1 MPTLHI
7 NDNNLLL
14 QALQEEG
21 GAIIQRSRGYAWFKG
36 EDVIFDLTSDV
47 EPVRQCR
54 RVPQQINSRY
64 WQQCAQTAIGEN
76 AAGMRHAADIIW
88 KHLGE
93 FKKLN
98 SLENLAIVVPA
109 NYRDAHLQL
118 LLGVSK
124 ANDLDITSL
133 ISKPVWASLNSGI
146 KESQI
151 VHLDVQLH
159 QTVVSRIEK
168 TSTEITLK
176 GAEVNAEL
184 SLQSI
189 QEALLQSLQASFIR
203 DGRFDPLHDAH
214 TEQQLFDQLP
224 ELVNQALKNEK
235 SSVGVEHQGK
245 LYNSVVEPSEVK
257 NALTPLLS
265 LIDQLGSQP
274 LLVDMN
280 AEYDL
285 SALLLPNVNWVSE
298 VVALPKKLA
307 AGTSD
312 DGNVIYQT
320 SLEHRDESGQTE
332 SKPEAQ
338 ATTQATT
345 HATTH
350 ATTQANIKSRAT
362 SPEASTSKQTKGM
375 SSSVSRLNDLDSI
388 NQAAAVTHVMQ
399 HGVAVPLAHAF
410 VHFKGLELILQNK
423 KAEGNIAS
431 LLAKGDLQVIN
442 DLGRLSLKSNDR
454 IISSVAE
461 GVLVA
466 LTVY

>member
-14 QALQEEG
+14 QVLQEEG

-98 SLENLAIVVPA
+98 SLENLALVVPA

-285 SALLLPNVNWVSE
+285 SALLMPNVNWVSE
-298 VVALPKKLA
+298 VVALPEKLA
-307 AGTSD
+307 AGMSN

-320 SLEHRDESGQTE
+320 SLEHRDELGQIE
-332 SKPEAQ
+332 SKPDAQ
-338 ATTQATT
+338 AAMKTTAKREAASSQPLAGKQA
-345 HATTH
+345 
-350 ATTQANIKSRAT
+350 
-362 SPEASTSKQTKGM
+362 KGAP
-375 SSSVSRLNDLDSI
+375 SNDSRLNGSRLDDWDST
-388 NQAAAVTHVMQ
+388 NQTAAVTHLMQ

-410 VHFKGLELILQNK
+410 VHFNGLELILQSK

-442 DLGRLSLKSNDR
+442 DLGRTSLKPNDR

-461 GVLVA
+461 GVLMA
-466 LTVY
+466 LTVR

>member
-21 GAIIQRSRGYAWFKG
+21 GEIIQRSRGYAWFQG
-36 EDVIFDLTSDV
+36 EDVTFDLTNDV

-98 SLENLAIVVPA
+98 SLEKLALVVPA

-168 TSTEITLK
+168 TSAEITLK

-257 NALTPLLS
+257 NALAPLLS

-285 SALLLPNVNWVSE
+285 SALLLPNVNWVSG
-298 VVALPKKLA
+298 VVALPNKLA
-307 AGTSD
+307 AGMSS

-320 SLEHRDESGQTE
+320 SLELSEELGQIET
-332 SKPEAQ
+332 KPG
-338 ATTQATT
+338 TQS
-345 HATTH
+345 
-350 ATTQANIKSRAT
+350 TTQANTQTTTKSKA
-362 SPEASTSKQTKGM
+362 ASSQPSAGKQING
-375 SSSVSRLNDLDSI
+375 SRLNDSRLNDLNSI
-388 NQAAAVTHVMQ
+388 NQTAAVTHVMQ

-410 VHFKGLELILQNK
+410 VHFKGLELILQSK

-442 DLGRLSLKSNDR
+442 DLGRLSLKPNDR

-461 GVLVA
+461 GVLMA
-466 LTVY
+466 LTVH

>member
-1 MPTLHI
+1 M
-7 NDNNLLL
+7 
-14 QALQEEG
+14 
-21 GAIIQRSRGYAWFKG
+21 
-36 EDVIFDLTSDV
+36 
-47 EPVRQCR
+47 
-54 RVPQQINSRY
+54 
-64 WQQCAQTAIGEN
+64 
-76 AAGMRHAADIIW
+76 
-88 KHLGE
+88 
-93 FKKLN
+93 
-98 SLENLAIVVPA
+98 
-109 NYRDAHLQL
+109 QL

-285 SALLLPNVNWVSE
+285 SALLMPNVNWVSE
-298 VVALPKKLA
+298 VVALPEKLA
-307 AGTSD
+307 AGMSN

-320 SLEHRDESGQTE
+320 SLEHRDELGQIE
-332 SKPEAQ
+332 SKPDAQPAMKTTAKREAASSQPLAGKQ
-338 ATTQATT
+338 A
-345 HATTH
+345 
-350 ATTQANIKSRAT
+350 
-362 SPEASTSKQTKGM
+362 KGAP
-375 SSSVSRLNDLDSI
+375 SNDSRLNGSRLDDWDST
-388 NQAAAVTHVMQ
+388 NQTAAVTHLMQ

-410 VHFKGLELILQNK
+410 VHFNGLELILQSK

-442 DLGRLSLKSNDR
+442 DLGRTSLKPNDR
-454 IISSVAE
+454 ITSSVAE
-461 GVLVA
+461 GVLMA
-466 LTVY
+466 LTVR